1 MRYFLPFFVLALAF
15 ELSAH
20 DSWHGFC
27 IVERDNMRICSAIYP
42 RSSDYT
48 SICNSFAREERANYW
63 SAQFF
68 STIDFLRASLPD
80 YCDQVRDGS
89 NSGFY
94 ACQTESYCPADPAP
108 VIKHLASKVYASD
121 TAKSLSACFQKEES
135 RYELELKK
143 QSLNGCFT
151 RIVTERLE

>member
-1 MRYFLPFFVLALAF
+1 MRYFLALFVLVCAF
-15 ELSAH
+15 KASAH
-20 DSWHGFC
+20 DSWYGFC
-27 IVERDNMRICSAIYP
+27 IVERDNMRICSAHYP

-48 SICNSFAREERANYW
+48 SICNAFAREERANYW

-68 STIDFLRASLPD
+68 STLDFLRSQLPD

-94 ACQTESYCPADPAP
+94 ACQTETYCPADPTR

-121 TAKSLSACFQKEES
+121 PAKSVSACFQKEES
-135 RYELELKK
+135 RYEAELKK
-143 QSLNGCFT
+143 QSLNGCFI
-151 RIVTERLE
+151 RIVTEKLE